1 MANPHTTD
9 RVKYNLITM
18 NIITSLFTTV
28 QSYETPFYG
37 SEEKKRRIFSTVRKP
52 TKHHYGPKK

>member
-1 MANPHTTD
+1 
-9 RVKYNLITM
+9 M